1 MLIAMRKY
9 IVALILIC
17 FQGLSAQ
24 VQFEAKVSKQTLGLN
39 ERLRIDFIMN
49 EDGDNFTPP
58 SFEGFRV
65 VGGPSQQVSQTW
77 INGRA
82 TFNKSYI
89 YILLP
94 LQRGTVTIKQAT
106 IEIKGQTY
114 KTAPIKINVTAPID
128 ESKDPSSP
136 DYVPSGGIHLIA
148 EISNTNP
155 YLNQPLTVVYKL
167 YVSNNV
173 SVRNWKEIDSPK
185 FNDFWSQNIDIKNLV
200 VENGKYNGEDYRYV
214 VLRKTVLYPQKSGRL
229 TIEPLS
235 LDIVVDQPT
244 NRRDIFGRVQ
254 FVTTNKTVSAGS
266 KVITVKTLPEAGK
279 PQDFTGA
286 VGKFDFVVKP
296 SKTELRHGESLDLDI
311 SVSGNG
317 NLKLFTLPK
326 PIVPSALEMYD
337 PVHSEQV
344 TTPLSG
350 MQGKIADKYTIIP
363 QYQGNYTIKGLTFSY
378 FDLSTKTY
386 KTITSND
393 IVIKVLDGPTS
404 SDPSVATTP
413 GATTNKQAVKSTN
426 QFRFIALTTQLQA
439 MHKEHFFG
447 SGLFYTLL
455 FLPFLFI
462 PIIILAR
469 KRKEAIDSDVVG
481 NKRKMSNRLAKKYLS
496 EAKKQI
502 NNKEPFYIA
511 LEKALHNFLKA
522 KLHIETSEMSKD
534 KIREILLERNARPE
548 TINDFI
554 NLTENCEFARY
565 APYSSVAIQQDFDKA
580 VTVIS
585 ELEKQI

>member
-1 MLIAMRKY
+1 MKKYLI
-9 IVALILIC
+9 ALILIC

-24 VQFEAKVSKQTLGLN
+24 VQFEAKVSKQTLGIN
-39 ERLRIDFIMN
+39 ERLRIDFVMN

-89 YILLP
+89 YVLLP
-94 LQRGTVTIKQAT
+94 LQRGTLTIKQAS

-114 KTAPIKINVTAPID
+114 KTAPIKINVTAAVD

-136 DYVPSGGIHLIA
+136 NYVASGGIHLVA
-148 EISNTNP
+148 EISNTSP
-155 YLNQPLTVVYKL
+155 YLNQPITVVYKL
-167 YVSNNV
+167 YVSHNV
-173 SVRNWKEIDSPK
+173 SVRNWREIDSPK

-214 VLRKTVLYPQKSGRL
+214 VLRKTVLYPQKSGKL

-244 NRRDIFGRVQ
+244 NRRDMFGRVQ

-266 KVITVKTLPEAGK
+266 KTINVRTLPEA

-286 VGKFDFVVKP
+286 VGKFNFTVTP
-296 SKTELRHGESLDLDI
+296 SKTELKHGESLDLDI

-337 PVHSEQV
+337 PVHKEQV
-344 TTPLSG
+344 STPLSG
-350 MQGKIADKYTIIP
+350 MQGKISDKYTIIP
-363 QYQGNYTIKGLTFSY
+363 QYQGNYTIKGLSFSY
-378 FDLSTKTY
+378 FDLSTKSY
-386 KTITSND
+386 KTVTSKD

-404 SDPSVATTP
+404 ATATASSEDSGVA
-413 GATTNKQAVKSTN
+413 KQAVKSTD
-426 QFRFIALTTQLQA
+426 QFRFIALKTNLKSTA
-439 MHKEHFFG
+439 KDDFFG

-455 FLPFLFI
+455 FLPLLFI
-462 PIIILAR
+462 PIIVLA
-469 KRKEAIDSDVVG
+469 KKKKEAIDSDVVG

-496 EAKKQI
+496 EARKQI

-534 KIREILLERNARPE
+534 KIREILLERNAKPE

-565 APYSSVAIQQDFDKA
+565 APFSSVAIQQDFDKA

>member
-286 VGKFDFVVKP
+286 VGKFD
-296 SKTELRHGESLDLDI
+296 
-311 SVSGNG
+311 
-317 NLKLFTLPK
+317 
-326 PIVPSALEMYD
+326 
-337 PVHSEQV
+337 
-344 TTPLSG
+344 
-350 MQGKIADKYTIIP
+350 
-363 QYQGNYTIKGLTFSY
+363 
-378 FDLSTKTY
+378 
-386 KTITSND
+386 
-393 IVIKVLDGPTS
+393 
-404 SDPSVATTP
+404 
-413 GATTNKQAVKSTN
+413 
-426 QFRFIALTTQLQA
+426 
-439 MHKEHFFG
+439 
-447 SGLFYTLL
+447 
-455 FLPFLFI
+455 
-462 PIIILAR
+462 
-469 KRKEAIDSDVVG
+469 
-481 NKRKMSNRLAKKYLS
+481 
-496 EAKKQI
+496 
-502 NNKEPFYIA
+502 
-511 LEKALHNFLKA
+511 
-522 KLHIETSEMSKD
+522 
-534 KIREILLERNARPE
+534 
-548 TINDFI
+548 
-554 NLTENCEFARY
+554 
-565 APYSSVAIQQDFDKA
+565 
-580 VTVIS
+580 
-585 ELEKQI
+585 